1 MTGDFETILGFA
13 PLSPNEEIATCA
25 LAKTSDKEYSLHPE
39 EERILS
45 AAAVEKRREEFRL
58 GRAAANFALRQLGLA
73 APPPILQGEGREP
86 VWPHEFIG
94 SITHCSPWA
103 IAAVAPANRVWALG
117 IDLENIERMNVQQ
130 VVHHICTD
138 SERHWAEDRG
148 ASAEKL
154 TMLFAAKEAIYKAY
168 YPHCQRYFDFKD
180 VSLRW
185 DQDQEIFRGELL
197 IDLSEELP
205 KSRPVSVRCQKQ
217 GSWSLSYLVEWR
229 EGKMP

>member
-1 MTGDFETILGFA
+1 MTGDFESILGFA
-13 PLSPNEEIATCA
+13 PLSPNGEIATCA
-25 LAKTSDKEYSLHPE
+25 LSKINDNEYSLHSE

-58 GRAAANFALRQLGLA
+58 GRAAAHFALRKLGLA
-73 APPPILQGEGREP
+73 APPPILQGEGRQP
-86 VWPHEFIG
+86 VWPHGFIG

-103 IAAVAPANRVWALG
+103 IAAVASANHIWALG

-130 VVHHICTD
+130 VVRHICTE
-138 SERHWAEDRG
+138 SERLWVDER
-148 ASAEKL
+148 EERL

-168 YPHCQRYFDFKD
+168 YPHCRRYFDFKD

-185 DQDQEIFRGELL
+185 DQDERHFHGELL
-197 IDLSEELP
+197 VDLSKEML
-205 KSRPVSVRCQKQ
+205 KGRPVSVHCQKQ

-229 EGKMP
+229 EGKKS